1 MVVVIAI
8 PWDAPLAILPI
19 KFIHPC
25 MLLERKTAKQLFA
38 PLPQGQGTVIFKLD
52 DEKVAISAWC
62 SSRPIKLFWKNSKT
76 A

>member
-1 MVVVIAI
+1 
-8 PWDAPLAILPI
+8 
-19 KFIHPC
+19 
-25 MLLERKTAKQLFA
+25 
-38 PLPQGQGTVIFKLD
+38 VIFKLD